1 MVLGLRMLMASVMI
15 GKVLKRPQSLF
26 DVLLIPFKDLV
37 MTAIYF
43 ASLTGR
49 TVKWGG
55 RKFRLLPGGVMREL
69 A

>member
-1 MVLGLRMLMASVMI
+1 VLR
-15 GKVLKRPQSLF
+15 RPQSLA

-55 RKFRLLPGGVMREL
+55 RRFQLMAGGVMREL

>member
-1 MVLGLRMLMASVMI
+1 MILGLRMLMATVMI
-15 GKVLKRPQSLF
+15 GKVLKRPQALS

-37 MTAIYF
+37 MTGIYF
-43 ASLTGR
+43 ASLTGK

-55 RKFRLLPGGVMREL
+55 RRFQLMAGGVMREL

>member
-1 MVLGLRMLMASVMI
+1 M
-15 GKVLKRPQSLF
+15 
-26 DVLLIPFKDLV
+26 LLIPFKDLV

-43 ASLTGR
+43 ASLTGK

-55 RKFRLLPGGVMREL
+55 RRFLLMAGGVMREL

>member
-1 MVLGLRMLMASVMI
+1 M
-15 GKVLKRPQSLF
+15 PQRLS

-43 ASLTGR
+43 ASLTGK

-55 RKFRLLPGGVMREL
+55 RKFRLMSDGVMREL